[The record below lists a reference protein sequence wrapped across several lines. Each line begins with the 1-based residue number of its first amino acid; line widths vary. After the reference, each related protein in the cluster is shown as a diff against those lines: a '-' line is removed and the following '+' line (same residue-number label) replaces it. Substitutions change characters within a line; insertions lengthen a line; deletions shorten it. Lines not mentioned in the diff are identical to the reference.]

1 MSRAVLLCALLCAAC
16 KGRAQQASQPE
27 GVPVT
32 VAPVEKKTVPE
43 QVTAIG
49 TVEPMQTV
57 QIRTMVAGT
66 LTGVHFREG
75 QEVKRGDLLFTLDP
89 RPHQAALAQA
99 QSAVARDRAKLLDAE
114 SNARRLTELAQ
125 KEFVTQQ
132 QAESARADAA
142 SLKATVAA
150 DEAAVEQTKL
160 NLAYCTI
167 RSPVTGRTGSVL
179 VHAGNVVKA
188 NDVSLVVIDQLQ
200 PIYVSFSIPENL
212 LPQVRA
218 RGASSK
224 LPVAA
229 APALQ
234 DKSGNPEQ
242 KASGA
247 IAGEKQTGLLTF
259 VDNAVNSTTGTILLK
274 ATFENKNETLW
285 PGSFAMATVTLGE
298 IRDAVVA
305 PSQAV
310 QRGQQGQYV
319 FVVKQDGTVE
329 SRSVTV
335 SLQDERQAVIEK
347 GLAPGEVVVTDG
359 QLRLAPGSR
368 VQVKGGSAGSGS

>member
-1 MSRAVLLCALLCAAC
+1 MRKVLALCLCAALGAC
-16 KGRAQQASQPE
+16 KRGAAQHGPQQGE

-32 VAPVEKKTVPE
+32 VAQVEKKTVPQ

-49 TVEPMQTV
+49 TVEPMHSV
-57 QIRTMVAGT
+57 QVRTQVGGT
-66 LTGVHFREG
+66 LVAVHFREG
-75 QEVKRGDLLFTLDP
+75 QEVNRGDLLFTVDP
-89 RPHQAALAQA
+89 RPYQAALAQA
-99 QSAVARDRAKLLDAE
+99 ESAVQRDRAKLIDAE
-114 SNARRLTELAQ
+114 ANARRYEDLAK
-125 KEFVTQQ
+125 KEYVTQQ

-150 DEAAVEQTKL
+150 DQAAVEAARL

-167 RSPVTGRTGSVL
+167 RSPVTGRTGSLL

-188 NDVSLVVIDQLQ
+188 NDATLVVIDQMQ
-200 PIYVSFSIPENL
+200 PIYVSFSVPERV
-212 LPQVRA
+212 LPQLRA
-218 RGASSK
+218 RQGEQLAVTARLSDQKPGDVPESS
-224 LPVAA
+224 AIRGEA
-229 APALQ
+229 
-234 DKSGNPEQ
+234 EQ
-242 KASGA
+242 GV
-247 IAGEKQTGLLTF
+247 LTF
-259 VDNAVNSTTGTILLK
+259 VDNAVNTVTGTILLK
-274 ATFENKNETLW
+274 ASFDNKDEALW

-298 IRDAVVA
+298 LRDATVA

-329 SRSVTV
+329 SRPVV
-335 SLQDERQAVIEK
+335 VAMQDERVAVIEK

-368 VQVKGGSAGSGS
+368 VQVKGGAATGSGS